1 MPSGKWPT
9 GKVSSG
15 TESPF
20 FIASSS
26 LKAPCSTV
34 STEAWAISF
43 VPKADVSSA
52 LTMDAQLQGSIMS
65 VPAFRQAFGTL
76 VNGEYIVPAGWQSA
90 WNDGQRFASLFIALG
105 AGSLGDLIG
114 RRNTLFIACVTCI
127 VSVFM
132 MVFVK
137 DHNYIQ
143 QLFARMINGG
153 SCAIFSAVAGVYA
166 CELSP
171 LPVRGL
177 TTAGLNIWI
186 VVGQL

>member
-1 MPSGKWPT
+1 
-9 GKVSSG
+9 
-15 TESPF
+15 
-20 FIASSS
+20 
-26 LKAPCSTV
+26 
-34 STEAWAISF
+34 
-43 VPKADVSSA
+43 VSSA

>member
-1 MPSGKWPT
+1 MGNTSFQPGGNPRGMT
-9 GKVSSG
+9 DNA
-15 TESPF
+15 SPVF
-20 FIASSS
+20 SS
-26 LKAPCSTV
+26 LSERAR
-34 STEAWAISF
+34 
-43 VPKADVSSA
+43 
-52 LTMDAQLQGSIMS
+52 S
-65 VPAFRQAFGTL
+65 V
-76 VNGEYIVPAGWQSA
+76 
-90 WNDGQRFASLFIALG
+90 
-105 AGSLGDLIG
+105 
-114 RRNTLFIACVTCI
+114 
-127 VSVFM
+127 

-177 TTAGLNIWI
+177 TTAGLNIWF